1 MARRPFF
8 WVCPCCFDKKRGE
21 AGTYICLRCSEDMGT
36 LRNIYTLIV
45 ARFPAL
51 DKETMAAVFRRLWL
65 RFEKEN
71 PKGKRLTAG
80 SGATAPPQVACSQPV
95 ESCIGEY
102 RESLTQEV
110 F

>member
-71 PKGKRLTAG
+71 PKGKKPTQPRDPELF
-80 SGATAPPQVACSQPV
+80 SCSRPV
-95 ESCIGEY
+95 ESCIGEH
-102 RESLTQEV
+102 REALTEEV